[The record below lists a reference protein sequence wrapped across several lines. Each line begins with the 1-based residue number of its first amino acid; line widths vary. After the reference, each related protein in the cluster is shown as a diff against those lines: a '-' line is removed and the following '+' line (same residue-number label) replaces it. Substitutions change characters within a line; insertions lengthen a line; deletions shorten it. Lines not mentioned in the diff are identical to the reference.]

1 MKFVDEATIEVF
13 AGNGGGAVS
22 VSDAKNISPLVAPMV
37 ATVVMVVA

>member
-13 AGNGGGAVS
+13 AGNGGGGCVS
-22 VSDAKNISPLVAPMV
+22 FRRENISPLVAPMV